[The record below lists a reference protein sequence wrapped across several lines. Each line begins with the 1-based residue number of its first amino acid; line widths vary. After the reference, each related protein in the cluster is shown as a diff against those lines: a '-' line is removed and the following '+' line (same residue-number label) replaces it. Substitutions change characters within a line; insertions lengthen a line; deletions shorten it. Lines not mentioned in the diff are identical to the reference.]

1 MLGFS
6 RLKCLSRDT
15 APNFD
20 VEANGMSVPA
30 AKEVLRMKK
39 SWLSRASVEKPNA
52 ESQFARDCSAHET
65 LSKRRPCNLW
75 KSEEQ

>member
-20 VEANGMSVPA
+20 VEAHVMSVPA

-39 SWLSRASVEKPNA
+39 IRG
-52 ESQFARDCSAHET
+52 
-65 LSKRRPCNLW
+65 
-75 KSEEQ
+75 